1 MSQNAQPVEGT
12 TAASSTGTRL
22 VILMYDGAIGA
33 LNKALTAIE
42 AGDLQTRC
50 EAVNMAMDIITQLC
64 LALDF
69 EQGGQIAT
77 NLSDLYLSMITRLVR
92 TNMLNDP
99 EPTREVLTMLE
110 PLYNA
115 WRTLDER
122 LSEQAMAQRL
132 VAEPPALRAVG

>member
-1 MSQNAQPVEGT
+1 MPQTDKPLDAANPVTNAGM
-12 TAASSTGTRL
+12 RL

-33 LNKALTAIE
+33 LNKALAAIE
-42 AGDLQTRC
+42 AGDLQARC
-50 EAVNMAMDIITQLC
+50 DAVNMTMDILTQLC

-69 EQGGQIAT
+69 EQGGAVAG
-77 NLSDLYLSMITRLVR
+77 NLGDLYLSMITRLVR

-99 EPTREVLTMLE
+99 QPAREVLQMLE

-122 LSEQAMAQRL
+122 ITEEAVAHRL
-132 VAEPPALRAVG
+132 TSAPQPLRAVG

>member
-12 TAASSTGTRL
+12 TAASNAGTRL

-33 LNKALTAIE
+33 LNKALAAIE